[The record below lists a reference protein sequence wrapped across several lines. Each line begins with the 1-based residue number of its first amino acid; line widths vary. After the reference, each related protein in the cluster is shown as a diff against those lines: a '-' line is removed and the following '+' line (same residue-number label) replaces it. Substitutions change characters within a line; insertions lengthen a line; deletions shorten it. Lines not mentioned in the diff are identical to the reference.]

1 MPDVTHL
8 VAKPKEILLLAKGLV
23 EDMKKIETL
32 NNDLKKDLED
42 VKKTWKDDS
51 ILEVNEYVTKIHKAL
66 EERKDNIG
74 LIAQQL
80 VTYAQALRK
89 TK

>member
-8 VAKPKEILLLAKGLV
+8 VAKPKEILLLAKGLA

-32 NNDLKKDLED
+32 NADLKKDLDD

-74 LIAQQL
+74 LIVQQL
-80 VTYAQALRK
+80 VVYAEALRK